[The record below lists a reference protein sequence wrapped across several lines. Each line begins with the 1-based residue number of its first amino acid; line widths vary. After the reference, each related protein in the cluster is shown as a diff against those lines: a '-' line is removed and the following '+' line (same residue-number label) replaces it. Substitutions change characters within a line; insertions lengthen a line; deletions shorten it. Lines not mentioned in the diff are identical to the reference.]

1 MKNFIALLSLI
12 FALSPFQARAVE
24 QQSQSFVA
32 DLNIHKIAEAYA
44 LDAVDLAK
52 SQFGIQLDWSD
63 ASIANVEK
71 ALVKMH
77 ASYIATTP
85 RPTQE
90 QMMSFAKGFGSYV
103 GEVYRRNHGGEWG
116 MVSLSGQKFPGLRTK
131 AGTNFWPWGRVANR
145 ITDGD
150 ENNVFDYYQ
159 VLLQK

>member
-1 MKNFIALLSLI
+1 MKNFTALLSFI
-12 FALSPFQARAVE
+12 VALFPFQAGAVD
-24 QQSQSFVA
+24 QKIQSFVA
-32 DLNIHKIAEAYA
+32 DANIQKIAEAYA
-44 LDAVDLAK
+44 LDAVELAK
-52 SQFGIQLDWSD
+52 NQFGIKLDWSD
-63 ASIANVEK
+63 DSIENVEK

-77 ASYIATTP
+77 VSYTATTP

-90 QMMSFAKGFGSYV
+90 QVMSFAKGFGSYV

-116 MVSLSGQKFPGLRTK
+116 MVSLNGQKFPGLRTK

-150 ENNVFDYYQ
+150 ENNVFDYYR